1 MRIVPFWRTS
11 LSDTNTPS
19 QKYYI
24 DHFEIHPVKVVASFL
39 PGESYASYSS
49 TQETLRSLLHSVIK
63 ELSIKCAQHYSW
75 KTLKSAGSN
84 ILFAAVTEISDSVLN
99 GTEASG
105 LNGMVYGFHQG
116 ILKLAMEPTLLG
128 SAFMEGGPDRKI
140 RLDRSPRVDELYIE
154 GYLQAML
161 DTLYKQEY
169 LTVRVIDNQVIL
181 KNLPPSSSLIE
192 ETVERVKGFL
202 VSKALLK
209 GDPSIASR
217 SSSSIV
223 FSILA

>member
-1 MRIVPFWRTS
+1 
-11 LSDTNTPS
+11 
-19 QKYYI
+19 
-24 DHFEIHPVKVVASFL
+24 
-39 PGESYASYSS
+39 
-49 TQETLRSLLHSVIK
+49 
-63 ELSIKCAQHYSW
+63 
-75 KTLKSAGSN
+75 
-84 ILFAAVTEISDSVLN
+84 
-99 GTEASG
+99 
-105 LNGMVYGFHQG
+105 MVYGFHQG

-181 KNLPPSSSLIE
+181 KNLLPSSSLIE
-192 ETVERVKGFL
+192 EIVERVKGFL
-202 VSKALLK
+202 VRKTLLK

-217 SSSSIV
+217 SLGHIRGECAQDKGPNISKQQDV
-223 FSILA
+223 EHKTRKFTTLKET

>member
-1 MRIVPFWRTS
+1 
-11 LSDTNTPS
+11 
-19 QKYYI
+19 
-24 DHFEIHPVKVVASFL
+24 
-39 PGESYASYSS
+39 
-49 TQETLRSLLHSVIK
+49 
-63 ELSIKCAQHYSW
+63 
-75 KTLKSAGSN
+75 
-84 ILFAAVTEISDSVLN
+84 
-99 GTEASG
+99 
-105 LNGMVYGFHQG
+105 MVYGFHQG